1 MTFVPGNVFDP
12 DHLSIV
18 PPFTAK
24 FPPATTAPD
33 LSTLVSL
40 NPLRGHVS
48 AIFVSSFFHLFPD
61 DAQLRAARAVAGLLS
76 PAPGSMIFGKQI
88 GYPEDYEVSS
98 ARRRFCHTPQSWSEL
113 WDGDVFPKGTV
124 RVLAFVT
131 EVPKDEV
138 SKILPEAKFLHMLTW
153 SVTRL

>member
-24 FPPATTAPD
+24 FPPITTAPD

-40 NPLRGHVS
+40 NPLCGHVS
-48 AIFVSSFFHLFPD
+48 AIFVSSFFHLFPG

-88 GYPEDYEVSS
+88 GLPEDYKVSS
-98 ARRRFCHTPQSWSEL
+98 ASRQFRTPQSWSEL
-113 WDGDVFPKGTV
+113 WDGEVFPKGTV

-138 SKILPEAKFLHMLTW
+138 SKILPEAKFLYMLTW